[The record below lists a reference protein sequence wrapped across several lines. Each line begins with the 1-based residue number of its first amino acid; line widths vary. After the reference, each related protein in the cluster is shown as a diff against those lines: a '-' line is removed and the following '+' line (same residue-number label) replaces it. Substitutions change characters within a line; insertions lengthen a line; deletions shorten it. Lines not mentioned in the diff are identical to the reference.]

1 MVSLLISR
9 VGKEID
15 RCTSPEDAYARLLH
29 RGYLSDKAVR
39 ERTTV
44 VEALRQA
51 AGEYEADSHLI
62 GDKLWRHVQP
72 MLLEREYPSW
82 WGRHWGLTFVSRH
95 RVARAAA

>member
-9 VGKEID
+9 VGKEIG

-51 AGEYEADSHLI
+51 AVEYEARFRLI
-62 GDKLWRHVQP
+62 GDEPWRHAQA
-72 MLLEREYPSW
+72 MLLEREYLSW

-95 RVARAAA
+95 